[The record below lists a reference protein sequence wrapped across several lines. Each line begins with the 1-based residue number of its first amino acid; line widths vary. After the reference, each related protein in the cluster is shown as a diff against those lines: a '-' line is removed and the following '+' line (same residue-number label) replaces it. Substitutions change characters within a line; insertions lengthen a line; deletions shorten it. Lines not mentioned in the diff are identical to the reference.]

1 MSQHTVKAASDERSS
16 REIAEDLLPSN
27 ALGRLADF
35 AAGLP
40 SSRYRQGKAQ
50 AIADALGYETPFEL
64 RRPLVSSLLSTGTGA
79 GLGGLAGGGIGAL
92 LGNAGVG
99 AGLGALTGGSLGA
112 LLAGIKRVGQTGQI
126 RNTLMHHLENKDP
139 VNPQRPEIG
148 TFFGSGSTD
157 AGKVDAYLA
166 LKNKEKIKPKTIS
179 GSLASDLTALATPGG
194 LGPIASSLGN
204 RLYAASRLSADDNS
218 AEKKPFESSLL
229 RKKTAS
235 VLRNLAVKRA
245 SELLVD
251 SFITKVASAF
261 PITKRAAFRT
271 MQTQLATGDSLP
283 DAIKVAFPKL
293 DATQR
298 HKLAI
303 SICKCAV
310 DDANKMTQRSPE
322 SYTVP
327 AKDAAKTMRE
337 KCSRLG
343 GDGRDEKPLLGQTE
357 KPVLKDPP
365 EARQRMLGDKMES
378 AVSPFLLNYKKHPDL
393 ARSAPV
399 SESLPTSAPSPT
411 NAFGFNYMDYLKN
424 PYVLGGL
431 SLGAGGLGA
440 YGLYNLMKK
449 RRRRPVE
456 ELD

>member
-245 SELLVD
+245 SELIVD
-251 SFITKVASAF
+251 AFITKVAAAL

-283 DAIKVAFPKL
+283 DAIKIAFPKL

-337 KCSRLG
+337 KCSEG
-343 GDGRDEKPLLGQTE
+343 E
-357 KPVLKDPP
+357 
-365 EARQRMLGDKMES
+365 
-378 AVSPFLLNYKKHPDL
+378 
-393 ARSAPV
+393 
-399 SESLPTSAPSPT
+399 PTSNLGPTPNREYDLPEQNNPLAPPQKANLGPT
-411 NAFGFNYMDYLKN
+411 PDRKYDLPKQNNPLAPPQTNYMDYLKN

-431 SLGAGGLGA
+431 SLGVGGLGA